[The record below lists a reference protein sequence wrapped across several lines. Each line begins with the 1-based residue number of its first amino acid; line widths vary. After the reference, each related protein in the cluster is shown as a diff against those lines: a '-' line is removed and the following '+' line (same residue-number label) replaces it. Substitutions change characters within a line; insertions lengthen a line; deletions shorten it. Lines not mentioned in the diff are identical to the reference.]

1 MLPENYVMDEGVKE
15 AIEAIDNNEPVVY
28 LAGKAGVGK
37 STFIQY
43 IRRNTKKI
51 HVVVASTGIAAL
63 NVQGQTIHS
72 FFQFPP
78 KMLENVD
85 IKSRDEEI
93 LKKLELI
100 IVDEVSMVRADVMD
114 AMDFALRKWRRD
126 KRPFGGVQM
135 LLVGDCFQLSP
146 VVTDNERVVF
156 DRLYRSPWF
165 FDANVFKKVKIHPV
179 ELKTIYRQTD
189 SRFIELLHHL
199 RIKKDLQNT
208 IDILNSEC
216 NMRRKES
223 ALYLTP
229 TNQFANVV
237 NREMLDCLTGQEFL
251 YEAVRT
257 GYVSVGGKENL
268 PVPEELRLKNG
279 ARVMIKKNIEGAVNG
294 SLGTVLSCGRDC
306 VDVELDSG
314 GVVSVVP
321 ETWTSYKYVYNTDTE
336 SVEALIAG
344 KYTQIPL
351 ILGWA
356 VTIHK
361 SQGLTLDSVELDLGR
376 GCFASGQAYVALSR
390 CKRLETLTLTEP
402 LTVND
407 VIIDQR
413 VIEFHIEMF
422 GEEILHGNISTVR

>member
-1 MLPENYVMDEGVKE
+1 MLPENYVMDEGV
-15 AIEAIDNNEPVVY
+15 IQTIDALNRNEPVIY

-37 STFIQY
+37 STFIQF
-43 IRRNTKKI
+43 IRRNTNKL

-72 FFQFPP
+72 FFRFPP

-85 IKSRDEEI
+85 IKQRDDEI

-114 AMDFALRKWRRD
+114 AIDFALRKWRKD

-146 VVTDNERVVF
+146 VVTNNERVVF
-156 DRLYRSPWF
+156 DRMYRSPWF
-165 FDANVFKKVKIHPV
+165 FDANVFKKVKMHPV

-189 SRFIELLHHL
+189 SRFIKLLHHL

-208 IDILNSEC
+208 IHVLNKEC
-216 NMRRKES
+216 YMKKKES
-223 ALYLTP
+223 SLYLTP
-229 TNQFANVV
+229 TNDFANVV
-237 NREMLDCLTGQEFL
+237 NREMLNCLTGQEYV
-251 YEAVRT
+251 YEAIRT
-257 GYVSVGGKENL
+257 GYVSVGGRENL
-268 PVPEELRLKNG
+268 PAPEELKLKVG

-294 SLGTVLSCGRDC
+294 SLGTAVSCGKDY

-336 SVEALIAG
+336 SVEALVAG

-413 VIEFHIEMF
+413 VIEFYNETF
-422 GEEILHGNISTVR
+422 GG